1 MPACSRRVTGWAIAD
16 HMRADLVEDA
26 PKMAIALRG
35 ELPVKVVF
43 HSDRGTQYASA
54 QITPF
59 AANNGITRSMG
70 YTGIFGTTRWRNRPS
85 PH

>member
-1 MPACSRRVTGWAIAD
+1 MPACSRVTGWAIAD
-16 HMRADLVEDA
+16 HMRTDLVEDA

-43 HSDRGTQYASA
+43 HSDRGTRYASA
-54 QITPF
+54 QITLF

-70 YTGIFGTTRWRNRPS
+70 HTAIFGTTRRRKCPS
-85 PH
+85 PP